1 MNNIL
6 ERESIVKEIT
16 FILTNFE
23 ERCRLPDFKKGI
35 YIYGSPG
42 CGKTHF
48 VKGLL
53 HSLGFDTIHYDSS
66 DVRNKSLI
74 ETITSNN
81 ISNRNVLD
89 MMNKRIKPI
98 AVLMDEIEG
107 MNSGD
112 KGGITSLIKLIRQKK
127 TKKQKLE
134 HLTLNPII
142 CIGNYYMDKK
152 IRELMKV
159 CNVFELKSPTST
171 QISKLLDTTI
181 PTLSI
186 RPMIKTRVID
196 YIQGDMRKLNFIE
209 RIHKKRPDFLEDGK
223 ILDTIFQLK
232 SYNEDAKKISQSLIN
247 TYVPIDKHA
256 HFMNDTDRTTVSLLY
271 HENLIEPL
279 WGNTDSKTATTF
291 YTKVLENI
299 CFSDYIDRITFQN
312 QIWIYN
318 EMSSLIKTF
327 YNNWLYHKEFPKNN
341 NLFHPTEVRFTKVLT
356 KYSTEYNNQLF
367 IYNMCQELDMD
378 KKDLIS
384 FFQELR
390 IWFKNNSNE
399 EKNENDI
406 KKSSVFFSSPLESI
420 IKNDVLRGETKVDVS
435 KNSTSTSNDDS
446 STILMQMEAIFEDS
460 TISRLD
466 IKRMYR
472 YLDKNAIKDCD
483 DSLEWN

>member
-6 ERESIVKEIT
+6 EREHIVKEIT
-16 FILTNFE
+16 SILTNFDE
-23 ERCRLPDFKKGI
+23 KCRSTNFKKGI
-35 YIYGSPG
+35 YLYGAPG

-48 VKGLL
+48 VTSLL
-53 HSLGFDTIHYDSS
+53 NSLGYDTIRYDSS

-89 MMNKRIKPI
+89 MMNGRVKPI
-98 AVLMDEIEG
+98 AILMDEVDG

-159 CNVFELKSPTST
+159 CNVFELKRPTSS
-171 QISKLLDTTI
+171 QISKLLDNSIPELTI
-181 PTLSI
+181 APT
-186 RPMIKTRVID
+186 PIKMRIID
-196 YIQGDMRKLNFIE
+196 YIQGDMRKLNFVE
-209 RIHKKRPDFLEDGK
+209 RIYKKRPDFLVDSD

-279 WGNTDSKTATTF
+279 WGNTDSQTATKF

-327 YNNWLYHKEFPKNN
+327 YNNWLYHNEFPNNKNK
-341 NLFHPTEVRFTKVLT
+341 FHPDEVRFTKVLT

-390 IWFKNNSNE
+390 IWFRQNS
-399 EKNENDI
+399 KCIDTTT
-406 KKSSVFFSSPLESI
+406 KSTIQNPNISPT
-420 IKNDVLRGETKVDVS
+420 V
-435 KNSTSTSNDDS
+435 SNDDS
-446 STILMQMEAIFEDS
+446 TTILGQLETVFEDS
-460 TISRLD
+460 SISRLD
-466 IKRMYR
+466 IKRIYR

-483 DSLEWN
+483 DSEISCG

>member
-1 MNNIL
+1 
-6 ERESIVKEIT
+6 
-16 FILTNFE
+16 
-23 ERCRLPDFKKGI
+23 
-35 YIYGSPG
+35 
-42 CGKTHF
+42 
-48 VKGLL
+48 
-53 HSLGFDTIHYDSS
+53 
-66 DVRNKSLI
+66 
-74 ETITSNN
+74 
-81 ISNRNVLD
+81 
-89 MMNKRIKPI
+89 
-98 AVLMDEIEG
+98 
-107 MNSGD
+107 
-112 KGGITSLIKLIRQKK
+112 
-127 TKKQKLE
+127 
-134 HLTLNPII
+134 
-142 CIGNYYMDKK
+142 MDKK

-159 CNVFELKSPTST
+159 CNVFELKRPTPS
-171 QISKLLDTTI
+171 QISQLLDISI
-181 PTLSI
+181 PALTVE
-186 RPMIKTRVID
+186 PMIKTRVID
-196 YIQGDMRKLNFIE
+196 YIQGDMRKLNFVE
-209 RIHKKRPDFLEDGK
+209 RIYKKRPDFLVDPD

-279 WGNTDSKTATTF
+279 WGNTDSQTATTF
-291 YTKVLENI
+291 YTKIMENI

-327 YNNWLYHKEFPKNN
+327 YNNWLYHHEFPNNKNK
-341 NLFHPTEVRFTKVLT
+341 FQPDEVRFTKVLT

-390 IWFKNNSNE
+390 IWFK
-399 EKNENDI
+399 
-406 KKSSVFFSSPLESI
+406 KSSNDRGQDDDTNTPKKTSTFFSSPLDSRRDALPSSSI
-420 IKNDVLRGETKVDVS
+420 NHKKKDSDI
-435 KNSTSTSNDDS
+435 DDS
-446 STILMQMEAIFEDS
+446 TTILMQMESIFEDS

-483 DSLEWN
+483 DSLEISSG

>member
-1 MNNIL
+1 MMNIIL

-16 FILTNFE
+16 NILTNFD
-23 ERCRLPDFKKGI
+23 ERCRSTDFKKGI
-35 YIYGSPG
+35 YLFGSPG
-42 CGKTHF
+42 CGKTYF
-48 VKGLL
+48 VTSLL
-53 HSLGFDTIHYDSS
+53 NSLGYDTIRYDSS

-89 MMNKRIKPI
+89 MMNGRVKPI
-98 AVLMDEIEG
+98 AVLMDEIDG
-107 MNSGD
+107 MNTGD

-159 CNVFELKSPTST
+159 CNVFELKCPTPL
-171 QISKLLDTTI
+171 QISKLLDNSIPELINKNTI
-181 PTLSI
+181 KI
-186 RPMIKTRVID
+186 RIID

-209 RIHKKRPDFLEDGK
+209 RIYKNRPDFLIDPD

-247 TYVPIDKHA
+247 TYVPIDKHTQ
-256 HFMNDTDRTTVSLLY
+256 FMNDTDRTTVSLLY

-279 WGNTDSKTATTF
+279 WGNTDSQTATNF

-327 YNNWLYHKEFPKNN
+327 YNNWLYHNEFPNNKNI
-341 NLFHPTEVRFTKVLT
+341 FHPDEVRFTKVLT
-356 KYSTEYNNQLF
+356 KYSTEYNNHLF

-390 IWFKNNSNE
+390 IWFKQKHPVPEGGEISSLVNRMELTPILGIFDSLSQPITNSN
-399 EKNENDI
+399 ND
-406 KKSSVFFSSPLESI
+406 
-420 IKNDVLRGETKVDVS
+420 
-435 KNSTSTSNDDS
+435 ST
-446 STILMQMEAIFEDS
+446 TILVQIEAIFEDS
-460 TISRLD
+460 SISRLD
-466 IKRMYR
+466 IKRIYR

-483 DSLEWN
+483 DSEISYG